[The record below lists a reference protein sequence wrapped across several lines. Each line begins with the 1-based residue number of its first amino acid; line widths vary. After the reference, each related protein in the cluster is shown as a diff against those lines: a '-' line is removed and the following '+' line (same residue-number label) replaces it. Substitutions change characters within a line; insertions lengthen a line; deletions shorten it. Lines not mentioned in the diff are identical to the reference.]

1 MRHLCRLIGGI
12 AGISITA
19 LSANAQKAATGW
31 TDYLGGPSSS
41 HFSPLKQITPANV
54 SKLDVAWSFP
64 AGDGNYT
71 FSPLVVD
78 NIAYVA
84 ADGGSLVALDATNG
98 KRLWTHVFDRGGV
111 KASIGGQRGLNYW
124 ENKDRSERRIFVT
137 TGGFLYSIDAL
148 TGKEVDSFADH
159 GRLDLKTGID
169 RTPVSLGSRTPGR
182 TFGNL
187 IILGSFP
194 GEGYLAPPGDIR
206 AFDLHTGQLTW
217 TFHTIPRPGEPG
229 YDTWPKDGYK
239 YLGGVDVWGEFTVDE
254 KRGIVYFP
262 VSSTKYELYGGDRH
276 GNNLYA
282 DSLLAL
288 DARTGKHLWHFQTVH
303 HDIWDYDPNQAPQL
317 ATVRHN
323 GKMVD
328 IVALPSKNGF
338 LYVFDRVTGMPLWPI
353 VEKPVPQ
360 TDLPGEQTSP
370 TQPFPTVVP
379 PFARQDM
386 TVNDLYTSFMTPDE
400 VTWWKDRLSKARHGL
415 YTPPSDKYETIQI
428 PSVTGGAAFF
438 GSGADAAK
446 GMVFVE
452 TRNLPSILKMVPAG
466 ESTSANNGGLIPS
479 RLGPP
484 PVRPA
489 GGPSGRMN
497 PAEMQARLGRT
508 VYEQNCQVCHGTD
521 LKGDRGPAIDTAASR
536 LGLDG
541 ISNIVVHGRGAM
553 PALPTV
559 PPPAVAAVTAFL
571 KQPDLAPPGTGIGG
585 NAFTE
590 RIEPDYP
597 AYVDP
602 RPQRY
607 KTGYGQEGYVV
618 TPPWS
623 TITAYDLNT
632 GKIAWQTPYG
642 DTPQAGPSN
651 TLRGNVFPKSG
662 FVVLASGLV
671 VFVDNQGML
680 YALNEKTGKVVFS
693 KKVPNGA
700 VGVPAVYEAVGRE
713 YILFALTAGP
723 AFSQGLRMAP
733 GGVNPPTGTR
743 SYVAFALPK

>member
-1 MRHLCRLIGGI
+1 MPHVGRIIRGI
-12 AGISITA
+12 AGISLAAIYVG
-19 LSANAQKAATGW
+19 AQQVSTGW
-31 TDYLGGPSSS
+31 TDYLGGPDSS
-41 HFSPLKQITPANV
+41 HFSPLKQVTPANV

-78 NIAYVA
+78 NVAYVA
-84 ADGGSLVALDATNG
+84 ADGGSLVALDATTG
-98 KRLWTHVFDRGGV
+98 KQMWSHPFDRGGV

-124 ENKDRSERRIFVT
+124 ESNDRSERRLFVT
-137 TGGFLYSIDAL
+137 TSGFLYSIDAL
-148 TGKEVDSFADH
+148 SGKEIDSFADH

-206 AFDLHTGQLTW
+206 AFDLHTGKLAW
-217 TFHTIPRPGEPG
+217 IFHTIPRPGEPG

-262 VSSTKYELYGGDRH
+262 VSSAKYELYGGDRH

-288 DARTGKHLWHFQTVH
+288 DARTGKYLWHFQTVH
-303 HDIWDYDPNQAPQL
+303 HDIWDFDPNQAPQL
-317 ATVRHN
+317 ATVRHD

-328 IVALPSKNGF
+328 IVALGSKNGF
-338 LYVFDRVTGMPLWPI
+338 LYVFDRVTGKPLWPI

-386 TVNDLYTSFMTPDE
+386 TVDDLYTGFMTPDE
-400 VTWWKDRLSKARHGL
+400 VTWWKERLSKAKHGL

-446 GMVFVE
+446 GMVFIE
-452 TRNLPSILKMVPAG
+452 SRNLPSILKMVPSG
-466 ESTSANNGGLIPS
+466 QSTSANNGGLIPS
-479 RLGPP
+479 RLSPPPPRPEGGPP
-484 PVRPA
+484 GMR
-489 GGPSGRMN
+489 N
-497 PAEMQARLGRT
+497 PAAMQARLGRT

-521 LKGDRGPAIDTAASR
+521 LKGDRGPAIDTAVSR
-536 LGLDG
+536 LGADSVSS
-541 ISNIVVHGRGAM
+541 IIAHGRGAM

-559 PPPAVAAVTAFL
+559 PAPAVTAVIAFM
-571 KQPDLAPPGTGIGG
+571 KQPELAPPGTGVGG
-585 NAFTE
+585 SAFTE
-590 RIEPDYP
+590 RMEPDYP
-597 AYVDP
+597 AELEP
-602 RPQRY
+602 KPQRY

-618 TPPWS
+618 KPPWS

-642 DTPQAGPSN
+642 DEPQAGPTD
-651 TLRGNVFPKSG
+651 TLRGNTFPKSG

-671 VFVDNQGML
+671 VFVDNQGVL
-680 YALNEKTGKVVFS
+680 YALDEKTGKVVFS
-693 KKVPNGA
+693 KRAPNGA
-700 VGVPAVYEAVGRE
+700 VGVPAVYEAGGRE
-713 YILFALTAGP
+713 YILFALNAGP
-723 AFSQGLRMAP
+723 AFSQGLRMAL
-733 GGVNPPTGTR
+733 GGTNPPAGTR